1 MRKTMTALVMI
12 AAASALAA
20 PNPGGGREAFIQ
32 QQAYD
37 AVQRVTGQVDVL
49 ESNQNALAE
58 RVGRLERGGGEMA
71 ALKAEIDALKAEI
84 SRLRSEMQAQRKEI
98 VDDLLKRI
106 AAQEAVRQ
114 KENARIQ
121 AEAARQAAAAAAAQT
136 PRGTYTVQKGDTL
149 SLVAQ
154 AFGTTVG
161 KLKEMNN
168 LHSDM
173 LRVGQKL
180 TVPDKR

>member
-1 MRKTMTALVMI
+1 ML
-12 AAASALAA
+12 
-20 PNPGGGREAFIQ
+20 F
-32 QQAYD
+32 
-37 AVQRVTGQVDVL
+37 
-49 ESNQNALAE
+49 
-58 RVGRLERGGGEMA
+58 
-71 ALKAEIDALKAEI
+71 
-84 SRLRSEMQAQRKEI
+84 RS
-98 VDDLLKRI
+98 
-106 AAQEAVRQ
+106 
-114 KENARIQ
+114 ENARIQ